1 MTEDNEYL
9 TPYEFKM
16 YAKIA
21 TIAACL
27 TIVLVGLVVVTLM
40 ALIYN

>member
-1 MTEDNEYL
+1 MIEDNSDL
-9 TPYEFKM
+9 TPDEFKM

-21 TIAACL
+21 TIAACVA
-27 TIVLVGLVVVTLM
+27 IVLVGLVVVTLM